1 MRLSEFLTDIG
12 QPFAYYPQI
21 AKLCGGV
28 KEGIF
33 LCRIIWW
40 QRDTGE
46 WVTKTMEEI
55 TDATGLSLKEQRS
68 ARMELKALGV
78 LMEKEDR
85 LAHELS
91 YRIDFEALDALWDGA
106 GISRSAQTAFRE
118 VPKRHSGECPNG
130 IPSIGKDGTKD
141 STKET
146 PAEPVLALE
155 RPKARVAVAR
165 RPDTLIDVEVIP
177 RKPKAVPEVPL
188 VLPAVLAAS
197 PEFVAKW
204 EKWVAVR
211 RGMKKVKDWSGL
223 FQEQLQFLSG
233 YSPEVA
239 TQILSNSIM
248 NGWQGLFPPKNGHAN
263 GGNGKVPAWQER
275 KEWQEQLKRAE
286 DEIKTLMS
294 GDSHADLDFVDRET
308 LKRARAVRDEMRKNL
323 GYKI

>member
-1 MRLSEFLTDIG
+1 MDIG

-40 QRDTGE
+40 QRDPGE

-55 TDATGLSLKEQRS
+55 ADATGLSLKEQRS
-68 ARMELKALGV
+68 ARLELKVLGI
-78 LMEKEDR
+78 LKEMEDR

-106 GISRSAQTAFRE
+106 GISRSAQTAFRG

-146 PAEPVLALE
+146 PAEPVLALD
-155 RPKARVAVAR
+155 RPKAQVQVAR
-165 RPDTLIDVEVIP
+165 RPDTLIDVDVIP
-177 RKPKAVPEVPL
+177 RKPKAVPEVPI
-188 VLPAVLAAS
+188 VMPAVLAAS
-197 PEFVAKW
+197 PEFFAKW
-204 EKWVAVR
+204 DKWQTAR
-211 RGMKKVKDWSGL
+211 RAMRKPKNWSVL
-223 FQEQLQFLSG
+223 FQEQLDWLSK

-248 NGWQGLFPPKNGHAN
+248 NGWQGLFEPKNGHAAN

-294 GDSHADLDFVDRET
+294 GDSHADLDFVEKAT
-308 LKRARAVRDEMRKNL
+308 LKRARAVRDEMRQKL